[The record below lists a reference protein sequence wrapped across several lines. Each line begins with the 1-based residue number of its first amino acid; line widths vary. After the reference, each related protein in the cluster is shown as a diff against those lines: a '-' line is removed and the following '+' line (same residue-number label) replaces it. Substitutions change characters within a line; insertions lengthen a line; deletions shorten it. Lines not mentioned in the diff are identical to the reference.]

1 MKPIRELSRRK
12 ALALLTGAVGA
23 GATGAW
29 STLCAA
35 AQSRNGA
42 RPQAGA
48 IIRTILKDLPPSAIG
63 NGHILFHEHL
73 SFGAIFYEKMRP
85 ANAPQPATPR
95 TPSVLENPE
104 MVLDELRAT
113 GKDGVSLIVDGG
125 HADMGTNYDHLKMIA
140 EKAGVHVVASG
151 GYYLQ
156 TTYPP
161 EVSTQSEEQLVD
173 GLVRDAARYRWGAF
187 GEIGSSP
194 EMTRDERKV
203 FSVMAKA
210 QIRTALPMFTHTSHN
225 GCKACA
231 MEQLDILEKAG
242 CNPKSIC
249 IGHLSDITD
258 DLQAETHKAIAKRGA
273 FLGFDTVGHRLAQGD
288 AKKVALILK
297 VLEAGYEDHILA
309 SSDFASDPEFKAAGG
324 AGYSS
329 VSTVF
334 LPKLRYAGVKESTIT
349 KIMVENPKRF
359 LTFVPPKN
367 AFSASRHSSTYP
379 PGRGR
384 ASRPSA

>member
-1 MKPIRELSRRK
+1 MKPARELSRRR
-12 ALALLTGAVGA
+12 AIALLTGAAGVGA
-23 GATGAW
+23 ARAW
-29 STLCAA
+29 TTLLAA
-35 AQSRNGA
+35 AQSGRGA

-63 NGHILFHEHL
+63 NGHVLFHEHL
-73 SFGAIFYEKMRP
+73 SFGAIFYEKMRA
-85 ANAPQPATPR
+85 ANATQPATPR

-104 MVLDELRAT
+104 MVLDELRAA
-113 GKDGVSLIVDGG
+113 GRDGVGLIVDGG
-125 HADMGTNYDHLKMIA
+125 HADMGTNYEHLKMIA

-156 TTYPP
+156 TTYPS

-173 GLVRDAARYRWGAF
+173 GLVRDAATYRWGAF

-194 EMTRDERKV
+194 EMTKDERKV

-242 CNPKSIC
+242 CNLKSIC

-258 DLQAETHKAIAKRGA
+258 DPQGETHKAIARRGA
-273 FLGFDTVGHRLAQGD
+273 FVGFDTVGHRLAQGD
-288 AKKVALILK
+288 AKKVALVLK
-297 VLEAGYEDHILA
+297 VLEAGYEDHILL

-334 LPKLRYAGVKESTIT
+334 LPKLRYAGVKAATIT

-359 LTFVPPKN
+359 LSFAPPKH
-367 AFSASRHSSTYP
+367 A
-379 PGRGR
+379 
-384 ASRPSA
+384 

>member
-1 MKPIRELSRRK
+1 MKPVGKLSRRK
-12 ALALLTGAVGA
+12 ALALLTGAAGA
-23 GATGAW
+23 GATGAG
-29 STLCAA
+29 SILLGV
-35 AQSRNGA
+35 AQSRSGS
-42 RPQAGA
+42 RPPAGA
-48 IIRTILKDLPPSAIG
+48 IIRTILRDLSPSAIG
-63 NGHILFHEHL
+63 NGHVLFHEHL
-73 SFGAIFYEKMRP
+73 SFGAIFYEKMRA
-85 ANAPQPATPR
+85 ANAPQLATPR
-95 TPSVLENPE
+95 MPSVLENPE

-113 GKDGVSLIVDGG
+113 GQDGVSLIVDGG

-156 TTYPP
+156 TTYPS

-173 GLVRDAARYRWGAF
+173 DLVRDAARYRWGAF

-194 EMTRDERKV
+194 EMTKDERKV
-203 FSVMAKA
+203 FSVMGKA

-231 MEQLDILEKAG
+231 TAQLDILEQAG
-242 CNPKSIC
+242 CSLKSIC

-258 DLQAETHKAIAKRGA
+258 DPQGETHKAIAKRGA

-297 VLEAGYEDHILA
+297 VLEAGYEDHILL

-349 KIMVENPKRF
+349 KMMVENPKRF

-367 AFSASRHSSTYP
+367 A
-379 PGRGR
+379 
-384 ASRPSA
+384 

>member
-1 MKPIRELSRRK
+1 MNSVGELSRRK
-12 ALALLTGAVGA
+12 ALALLAAAAGG

-29 STLCAA
+29 STLLGN
-35 AQSRNGA
+35 AQSRNES
-42 RPQAGA
+42 RPRSGA
-48 IIRTILKDLPPSAIG
+48 IIRTILEDVPPSAIG
-63 NGHILFHEHL
+63 NGHVLFHEHL
-73 SFGAIFYEKMRP
+73 SFGAVFYEKMRA
-85 ANAPQPATPR
+85 ANATQPATPR

-104 MVLDELRAT
+104 RVLDELRAT

-125 HADMGTNYDHLKMIA
+125 HADMGTNYEHLKMIA

-156 TTYPP
+156 TTYPS
-161 EVSTQSEEQLVD
+161 EVSTESEEQLVD

-203 FSVMAKA
+203 FNVMAKA

-242 CNPKSIC
+242 CSLKSIC
-249 IGHLSDITD
+249 IGHLSDIAD
-258 DLQAETHKAIAKRGA
+258 DPQGETHKAIAKRGA

-297 VLEAGYEDHILA
+297 VLEAGYEEYILL

-334 LPKLRYAGVKESTIT
+334 LPKLRYAGVKASTIT

-367 AFSASRHSSTYP
+367 S
-379 PGRGR
+379 
-384 ASRPSA
+384 